1 MKCGTRKEGGK
12 ICYEQNCYEKTSGL
26 RPDGQEPARGYSAE
40 RAADRGSS
48 QHKAQRKT
56 RPVFREQENQYEQ
69 RTMAEGDRQRKTPE
83 K

>member
-1 MKCGTRKEGGK
+1 MMKCGTRKEGGK
-12 ICYEQNCYEKTSGL
+12 ICYEQKTSGL

>member
-1 MKCGTRKEGGK
+1 MDKS
-12 ICYEQNCYEKTSGL
+12 QS
-26 RPDGQEPARGYSAE
+26 RGYSAE